1 MVNGIFKNEVEE
13 EEVEEE
19 FVYLMDQS
27 ITSVDLL
34 RFLLSGLC
42 YLIFEDDLR
51 KILVD
56 NELLFMLNFY
66 LKRLLKR
73 YFRNDFNDNVVVSN
87 FLQFII

>member
-87 FLQFII
+87 FCNL

>member
-87 FLQFII
+87 FCSL

>member
-27 ITSVDLL
+27 IMSVDLL

-87 FLQFII
+87 FCSL